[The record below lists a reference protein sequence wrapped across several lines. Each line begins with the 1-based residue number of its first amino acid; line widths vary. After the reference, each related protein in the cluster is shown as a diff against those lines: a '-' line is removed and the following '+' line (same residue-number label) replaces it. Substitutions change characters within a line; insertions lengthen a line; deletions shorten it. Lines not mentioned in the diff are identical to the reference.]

1 MNTAKPLLP
10 YMETSATRSAVQ
22 RNARKPAGKVGRAHS
37 TTRAVGGAQ
46 SMETQPEMSYQFTI
60 KKHGSVD

>member
-1 MNTAKPLLP
+1 
-10 YMETSATRSAVQ
+10 METSATRSAVQ

-37 TTRAVGGAQ
+37 ATRAVGGAQ

-60 KKHGSVD
+60 EKHGSVD